1 MNKALL
7 LSVRA
12 EFAERIFNGTKTVE
26 LRRRRP
32 QVRPGDYL
40 IIYVPAPL
48 KCIVG
53 VVTVERV
60 VEGRLRTLW
69 QQVRAG
75 CALSYTEFK
84 RYFGELAIGHGV
96 FLARPARLASPLA
109 LSMLRGIEP
118 RFTPQGYKYL
128 SRRDISEALGRLRV
142 HRAVVNSG
150 GATRDARARE
160 DVAGAA
166 WPLEDVAALSGVG
179 VLAGSRR
186 AGGVRG
192 KRPCHRDAPYRSRL
206 GLRIR

>member
-32 QVRPGDYL
+32 QVGPGDYL

-48 KCIVG
+48 KCIAG

-69 QQVRAG
+69 QQVRGG
-75 CALSYTEFK
+75 CALSHIEFE
-84 RYFGELAIGHGV
+84 RYFGELTIGHGV

-128 SRRDISEALGRLRV
+128 SRRDVSEALGRLRI
-142 HRAVVNSG
+142 HRAVVK
-150 GATRDARARE
+150 
-160 DVAGAA
+160 
-166 WPLEDVAALSGVG
+166 
-179 VLAGSRR
+179 SRR
-186 AGGVRG
+186 ARRG
-192 KRPCHRDAPYRSRL
+192 TAASLTPRKCAVSLAL
-206 GLRIR
+206 GSA